1 MLVKE
6 EDNWELQEQD
16 EQDGR
21 GHSECDYV
29 EEKGTEHCQRLGCM
43 GCRVRVRGSVFARS
57 EEQTILNMLG
67 TVSPLMSI
75 ARIPIEKEQ
84 THLCR

>member
-6 EDNWELQEQD
+6 EDKWELQEQN

-43 GCRVRVRGSVFARS
+43 GCRVRGTGSVVAWN

-67 TVSPLMSI
+67 RISPLMSI
-75 ARIPIEKEQ
+75 ARIPIKQEQ